1 MKKTSTQRSPS
12 DEVRRVM
19 IRERDAGKIEALEDQ
34 FAIEVLN
41 AKAAIDRLVEITCQM
56 HKPFTAAYILQ
67 IKYDLARVEDHFIK
81 QK

>member
-1 MKKTSTQRSPS
+1 MKNKHATLPPDKVCCLT
-12 DEVRRVM
+12 

-34 FAIEVLN
+34 FALEVLN

>member
-1 MKKTSTQRSPS
+1 M
-12 DEVRRVM
+12 
-19 IRERDAGKIEALEDQ
+19 GNNLNLEDQ
-34 FAIEVLN
+34 FALEVLN

>member
-1 MKKTSTQRSPS
+1 MGNKYTPLSS
-12 DEVRRVM
+12 DEVHRIM
-19 IRERDAGKIEALEDQ
+19 IRERDAGKMEALEDQ
-34 FAIEVLN
+34 FALEVLN
-41 AKAAIDRLVEITCQM
+41 AKAAIDRLVEITCQI